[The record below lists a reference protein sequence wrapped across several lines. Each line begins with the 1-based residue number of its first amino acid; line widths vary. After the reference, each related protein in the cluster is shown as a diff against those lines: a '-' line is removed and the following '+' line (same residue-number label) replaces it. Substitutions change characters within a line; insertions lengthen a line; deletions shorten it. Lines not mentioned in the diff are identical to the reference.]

1 MKRHWAYVIIVAA
14 ILFLAVAH
22 SFAKE
27 DSTPHD
33 PEFIEKL
40 KAVPVT
46 IHCRDAEIGLLLR
59 GIAKQAGIN
68 IYVPEDVKGK
78 ITLDFEDVTLYDLF
92 ATIVSSQ
99 GLRYEERNGI
109 VFISRGAAG
118 MMSYKN
124 LTARRIEIII
134 GDAQDYVDILT
145 PLLSPMG
152 RIRTTTIS
160 QNTNDVDTDS
170 ETNLNNIKKYLIV
183 MDTPD
188 RVLKILDLVKR
199 INHAIRQIYIQAR
212 IVMINKEAKEELGIA
227 WSFEERGGKLSNV
240 IDDLRKSGDNQALWD
255 LVKNSGAFNLNA
267 SSTLTLGIVKDALK
281 IDAEIKALQDRNLAK
296 VLSAPRVMVLDG
308 ESAIIKQGQEVPYV
322 TTNRFGESNV
332 EFKEAILSL
341 NVVPTILPNDYI
353 VLQVSITNDSV
364 SHQVLANNYP
374 LLNKQA
380 MSTSLFLRD
389 GVTVVIGGIQVKND
403 SNGELRVPILSNI
416 PLIGRVFRHTV
427 KQNDNMELLV
437 FLTPRVVQMSPE
449 DFLAW
454 GGKEDEETKKAA
466 R

>member
-1 MKRHWAYVIIVAA
+1 
-14 ILFLAVAH
+14 
-22 SFAKE
+22 
-27 DSTPHD
+27 
-33 PEFIEKL
+33 
-40 KAVPVT
+40 
-46 IHCRDAEIGLLLR
+46 
-59 GIAKQAGIN
+59 
-68 IYVPEDVKGK
+68 
-78 ITLDFEDVTLYDLF
+78 
-92 ATIVSSQ
+92 
-99 GLRYEERNGI
+99 
-109 VFISRGAAG
+109 
-118 MMSYKN
+118 
-124 LTARRIEIII
+124 
-134 GDAQDYVDILT
+134 
-145 PLLSPMG
+145 
-152 RIRTTTIS
+152 
-160 QNTNDVDTDS
+160 
-170 ETNLNNIKKYLIV
+170 
-183 MDTPD
+183 
-188 RVLKILDLVKR
+188 VLKILDLVKR

-416 PLIGRVFRHTV
+416 PLIGRVFRHTI